1 MAGERT
7 EMRRPAVKMTA
18 AMMPH
23 RKMAADSAR
32 TENANPHGV
41 EILLGGKGVAS
52 FHKPWPD
59 ATGLP
64 HRAGCG
70 GRGLGGAR
78 NLVVQST
85 FIRAPSSL

>member
-1 MAGERT
+1 MSCQRE
-7 EMRRPAVKMTA
+7 PY
-18 AMMPH
+18 
-23 RKMAADSAR
+23 RKMAADGAR

-64 HRAGCG
+64 HRAGCD
-70 GRGLGGAR
+70 GRGLGRAR
-78 NLVVQST
+78 NIVVQST